1 MAVHGTVGEFSG
13 IGEEWPTYIE
23 RLEFYFA
30 ANEVDSSDKR
40 RAILLSCCGAQTYGL
55 IRSLVGPGEASG
67 CFVQRH
73 NRESKVTLQPE
84 AISDCRTLQVQ
95 LTVAEA
101 RGINRVLCCRATQ
114 AV

>member
-55 IRSLVGPGEASG
+55 IRSLVAPAKPVVVSYKDIIE
-67 CFVQRH
+67 
-73 NRESKVTLQPE
+73 
-84 AISDCRTLQVQ
+84 
-95 LTVAEA
+95 
-101 RGINRVLCCRATQ
+101 
-114 AV
+114 